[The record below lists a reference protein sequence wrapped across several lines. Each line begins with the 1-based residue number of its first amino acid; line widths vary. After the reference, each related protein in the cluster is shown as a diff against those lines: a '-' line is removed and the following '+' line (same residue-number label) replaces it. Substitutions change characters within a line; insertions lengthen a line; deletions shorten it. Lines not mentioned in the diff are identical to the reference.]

1 MQEQIIYG
9 ESPSFFNEMLEEI
22 KEFTQKLN
30 QIDWKFECEF

>member
-1 MQEQIIYG
+1 MQEQMIYG
-9 ESPSFFNEMLEEI
+9 ESPSFNVMLKEI